1 MKRNWSIPE
10 LERFWSVANEE
21 RRIDEHKRSDRRLA
35 LAVLARFL
43 EIDGRFPRYHRDV
56 PAQAIRHV
64 ADQMGVGAHLFGN
77 YQLGGRRAEADR
89 QAIRKRLGWRPA
101 TQEDS
106 EQLRE
111 WLRSKVLPDEIA
123 FDAIH
128 EMAAARLREQRIE
141 PFSASQMDRFI
152 SITVRAH
159 EKGLFATI
167 TSSLTEEGKASLN
180 RLLEPRRA
188 GDPAMPFPDSSVVD
202 FNDLKADPGRP
213 GLESLFREI
222 AKLRRIN
229 EIGLTAKAF
238 AAIAPK
244 TIEVL
249 RRRAATEPPSELR
262 LRVEVV
268 RYALVATFCWV
279 RRREVIDGL
288 VELLIQIIHRIAAS
302 AEKKVERELLADFRR
317 VRGKMTIFSTMVNIS
332 IDQPAGVIEKV
343 IYPEVGLDTL
353 RSLAQE
359 FKASGPAYREGV
371 RTVMLSSYTNHY
383 RRLLPVILDALVFWS
398 NNEGYR
404 PILDALELL
413 RAHRH
418 TRGRHFPLEAE
429 VPIDGVV
436 AAKWQ
441 ELVFEVD
448 KTGKQ
453 RVNRI
458 TYEIAVLQA
467 LRDGLRSKE
476 IWVEGAD
483 RFRNPDEDLP
493 IDYSERR
500 DAYYAAL
507 NLPKSPEEFTGQLR
521 AEMTAALKQL
531 DRGLPKNEYV
541 RILQRGPAGRHISI
555 TPLEPQDEPENLAQL
570 KMEIARRW
578 PATNLLDVLKEA
590 ELRVGFTDEFRSA
603 AGVEKIDRDTLQ
615 RRILLCLYGMGT
627 NTGLRRVLS
636 AEDVETYKE
645 LLYARRRFIQKSALR
660 NAIARVANATFAI
673 RRAEIWGDGTTS
685 CASDSKKFGAWDQN
699 LMTEWHIRYGGRGVM
714 IYWHVDKKSVCIY
727 SQLKRC
733 SSSEVAAMIEG
744 VLRHCT
750 DMDVQKN
757 YVDSH
762 GQSEVAFAFSRLLGF
777 ELMPRLKNIK
787 SQMFY
792 FPEAGDGKRYSNI
805 AGILKRPI
813 NWELIHQQYDEM
825 VKYATALRLGTAES
839 EAILRRFTKRGIQH
853 PTYAAL
859 AELGKAVKTAFLCQY
874 LDSEPV
880 RREIHEGLNVVEN
893 WNGTNSFIFYGK
905 GGEVATNRLEDQE
918 LSVLSLHLLQLS
930 LVYVNTLMIQRILKE
945 QAWFRRMGERDLCAL
960 SPLIYNHVNPY
971 GRFELDMD
979 TRLIIDA

>member
-10 LERFWSVANEE
+10 LERFWSVRDEE
-21 RRIDEHKRSDRRLA
+21 RRIDEDKRSDRRLA
-35 LAVLARFL
+35 LAILTRFL
-43 EIDGRFPRYHRDV
+43 EIEGRFPRYHREV

-64 ADQMGVGAHLFGN
+64 AGQLGVGAQLFSK
-77 YQLGGRRAEADR
+77 YQLDGRRAKADR
-89 QAIRKRLGWRPA
+89 QLIRARLGWREA
-101 TQEDS
+101 TIEDG
-106 EQLRE
+106 ERLRA
-111 WLRSKVLPDEIA
+111 WLRTEVLQDEIS
-123 FDAIH
+123 FDAVK
-128 EMAAARLREQRIE
+128 ERASEWLREQRIE
-141 PFSASQMDRFI
+141 PFTPAQMERYISAAI
-152 SITVRAH
+152 RAH
-159 EKGLFATI
+159 ERHLY
-167 TSSLTEEGKASLN
+167 TSIANSLTADGKASLD
-180 RLLEPRRA
+180 RMLETRPNA
-188 GDPAMPFPDSSVVD
+188 ESIPAPDSGSVD

-229 EIGLTAKAF
+229 EVGLTAKIF
-238 AAIAPK
+238 AGVAPK
-244 TIEVL
+244 TLEIL
-249 RRRAATEPPSELR
+249 RRRAATEPPSELK

-268 RYALVATFCWV
+268 RYTLVAAFCWI
-279 RRREVIDGL
+279 RRRQVIDGL
-288 VELLIQIIHRIAAS
+288 VELLIQIIHRIGVS

-317 VRGKMTIFSTMVNIS
+317 VRGKMTIFAKMVNIS
-332 IDQPAGVIEKV
+332 IDQPQNVIEKA
-343 IYPEVGLDTL
+343 IYPEVGLETL
-353 RSLAQE
+353 RSLSQE
-359 FKASGPAYREGV
+359 FKSSGPAYREVV
-371 RTVMLSSYTNHY
+371 RSFMLSSYSNHY
-383 RRLLPVILDALVFWS
+383 RRLLPVILDALVFRS
-398 NNEGYR
+398 NNDSYR
-404 PILDALELL
+404 PILNALELL
-413 RAHRH
+413 KTHRH
-418 TRGRHFPLEAE
+418 ARGRHFPPGTD
-429 VPIDGVV
+429 VPVEGVV
-436 AAKWQ
+436 ASKWRDS
-441 ELVFEVD
+441 VFEVD
-448 KTGKQ
+448 KVGKE

-493 IDYSERR
+493 MDFSERR

-507 NLPKSPEEFTGQLR
+507 NLPKDPEQFTAQLR
-521 AEMTAALKQL
+521 AEMTAGLKKL
-531 DRGLPKNEYV
+531 DRGMPSNELV
-541 RILQRGPAGRHISI
+541 RILQRGPSGRHISI
-555 TPLEPQDEPENLAQL
+555 TPLEAQDEPENLELL
-570 KMEIARRW
+570 KAEIAQRW

-603 AGVEKIDRDTLQ
+603 AGVEKLDRETL
-615 RRILLCLYGMGT
+615 RRRLLLCLYGMGT

-636 AEDVETYKE
+636 AEDIETYKE
-645 LLYARRRFIQKSALR
+645 LLYIRRRFINKTALR

-673 RRAEIWGDGTTS
+673 RRAEIWGEGTTS

-762 GQSEVAFAFSRLLGF
+762 GQSEIAFAFSRLLGF

-787 SQMFY
+787 SQVLY
-792 FPEAGDGKRYSNI
+792 VPEPGDTKKYSHI
-805 AGILKRPI
+805 ARILKRPI
-813 NWELIHQQYDEM
+813 NWDIVHQQYDEA
-825 VKYATALRLGTAES
+825 VKYATALRLGTADS
-839 EAILRRFTKRGIQH
+839 EAILRRFTRRGIQH

-859 AELGKAVKTAFLCQY
+859 AELGKAVKTSFLCRY
-874 LDSEPV
+874 LDSELV

-893 WNGTNSFIFYGK
+893 WNGTNGFIFYGK

-930 LVYVNTLMIQRILKE
+930 LVYVNTLMIQRVLAE
-945 QAWFRRMGERDLCAL
+945 QAWFRKMGERELRAL

-979 TRLIIDA
+979 ARLIIDA